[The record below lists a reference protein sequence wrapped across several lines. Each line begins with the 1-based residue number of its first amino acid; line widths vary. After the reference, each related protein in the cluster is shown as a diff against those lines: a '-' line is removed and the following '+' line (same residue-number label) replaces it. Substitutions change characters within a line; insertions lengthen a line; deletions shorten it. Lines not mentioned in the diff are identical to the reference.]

1 MKKQD
6 LYMKKIKKEKLKGVI
21 VRFELLDEETNII
34 NIIAEQTFPNAI
46 FKHWTELRNPYLTPY
61 YCFDKDVREYVRK
74 QHRIND
80 LQFNYE
86 DWENAPN
93 VRQAFYNTD
102 NDLIYT
108 VDEVAYGM
116 YTEN

>member
-1 MKKQD
+1 MEKQD

-21 VRFELLDEETNII
+21 VRFELLDEEANII

-46 FKHWTELRNPYLTPY
+46 FKHWTELHNPSLTNY
-61 YCFDKDVREYVRK
+61 YCFDKDVREYVCK
-74 QHRIND
+74 QHRLND

-86 DWENAPN
+86 DWENVPN
-93 VRQAFYNTD
+93 VRQAFYNLD

-108 VDEVAYGM
+108 VDEVAYDRI
-116 YTEN
+116 EF